1 VALCG
6 SSINGEKMKKKLKF
20 YTSFEAQREAE
31 IEEESLLSV
40 RERLIYTVALIKR
53 VYSEE
58 LSMYEKPVK
67 RKMYFIKTTLL

>member
-1 VALCG
+1 
-6 SSINGEKMKKKLKF
+6 MKKKLKF

-31 IEEESLLSV
+31 IEEESLLSA

>member
-1 VALCG
+1 
-6 SSINGEKMKKKLKF
+6 MKKKLKF